1 MVVKWASRRMDRP
14 NPRPLAQGRDGGIS
28 SAILPA
34 HPASLKFDATAASG
48 VILEK
53 WLNFRIATRALSEN
67 LRFYGQG
74 LSERV
79 SGRRTGSMFAPR
91 ALRCLGW
98 TESCGSRVA
107 EA

>member
-1 MVVKWASRRMDRP
+1 VVVKWASRRMDRP

-53 WLNFRIATRALSEN
+53 WLNFRNSHSGAIRKPSLLWAGLVRTREWSSCRL
-67 LRFYGQG
+67 YVCTQG
-74 LSERV
+74 PKMLGLDGVMRIS
-79 SGRRTGSMFAPR
+79 SG
-91 ALRCLGW
+91 
-98 TESCGSRVA
+98 
-107 EA
+107 

>member
-1 MVVKWASRRMDRP
+1 MDRP
-14 NPRPLAQGRDGGIS
+14 NPPPLAQGREGGIS

-48 VILEK
+48 VILEM

-67 LRFYGQG
+67 LLFYGQG

-79 SGRRTGSMFAPR
+79 SGRRAGSMFAPQGPKM
-91 ALRCLGW
+91 LGLDGVMRI
-98 TESCGSRVA
+98 SSG
-107 EA
+107 